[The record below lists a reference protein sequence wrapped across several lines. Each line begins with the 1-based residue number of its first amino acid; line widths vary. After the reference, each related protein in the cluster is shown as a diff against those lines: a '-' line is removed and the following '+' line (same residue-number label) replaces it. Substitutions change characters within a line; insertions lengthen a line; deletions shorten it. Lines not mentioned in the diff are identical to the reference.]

1 MPRLSA
7 SVSGNKSY
15 LKTSNDL
22 DISLVLY
29 YISSIFSPRLST
41 NINSN
46 TITSSS
52 FDLKIKFN
60 SNIGESRH
68 VAVIQDG
75 SSLLEAAT

>member
-29 YISSIFSPRLST
+29 YISSISPRLST